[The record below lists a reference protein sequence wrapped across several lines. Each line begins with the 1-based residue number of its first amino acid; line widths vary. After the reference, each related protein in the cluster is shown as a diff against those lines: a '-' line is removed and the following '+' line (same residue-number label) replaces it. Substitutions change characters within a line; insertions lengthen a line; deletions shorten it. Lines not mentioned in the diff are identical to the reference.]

1 MTLIHFVLDYAHFIF
16 SIWDLIEANIEGALR
31 VFILIRFELIL
42 VFLYKLLLLD
52 AMLHNV
58 VLIFLFVNS
67 INDFHVVEFVSNRLV
82 VWD

>member
-1 MTLIHFVLDYAHFIF
+1 MTLIHFVLDYAQFVF
-16 SIWDLIEANIEGALR
+16 SIRNLIETDIEGALR
-31 VFILIRFELIL
+31 VFILISFEFLL
-42 VFLYKLLLLD
+42 VFLYELFFLD

-58 VLIFLFVNS
+58 VLVFLLVNT

>member
-16 SIWDLIEANIEGALR
+16 SIWDLIETNIEGALR
-31 VFILIRFELIL
+31 VFILISFELIL
-42 VFLYKLLLLD
+42 VFFYELLLLD

-67 INDFHVVEFVSNRLV
+67 INDFYVVKFVSNRLV

>member
-16 SIWDLIEANIEGALR
+16 SIWDLIETNIEGALR

-42 VFLYKLLLLD
+42 VFFYELLLLD

-58 VLIFLFVNS
+58 VLIFLLVNS
-67 INDFHVVEFVSNRLV
+67 INDFYVVKFVSNRLV

>member
-1 MTLIHFVLDYAHFIF
+1 MTLIYFVLDYAHFIF
-16 SIWDLIEANIEGALR
+16 SVRNLIETNIESALR
-31 VFILIRFELIL
+31 VFILISFEFLL
-42 VFLYKLLLLD
+42 VFLYELFFLD

-58 VLIFLFVNS
+58 VLMFLLLDT